1 MTLETDWTF
10 LKRIASHVGAIL
22 VPDLSAHKVR
32 LWIGMPEGRKQIKLE
47 EESSYEVNRAIAPY
61 MKKAANG
68 SSSVSEYQ
76 YTTYAFDYDDLLQI
90 GDEVQREGQTFV
102 ITKVTGKLEQGLLRW
117 SYVCAVPEAVKQT
130 KLYNKAIIGAAIDG
144 KVIQIGRNQVKL
156 HLNMDKKQ
164 EPSKAQWFPYAAEGN
179 QILYLMP
186 ELGSKVKL
194 YFPSD
199 DEDDGMVM
207 NSVRHAPKGA
217 AVEKQERQMQDPG
230 VKTFGNPQGKEF
242 TLGDKE
248 LTMTAKEGMLYI
260 SMNKDVGISLKS
272 TSNVNISASGALTLK
287 GAAVSLSGTQSL
299 NVKTASDTIELL
311 EENKSSSEEIKLEAS
326 KRKKYDQL
334 FSEFEKQV
342 QAKGIEAVKNDRI
355 RANLD
360 AETAANKQYWEDNL
374 SALWSAV
381 VDTAD
386 IAFTALMLGNSEE
399 IYEGVSGKEVGS
411 LTERNQMA
419 KGVVQSA
426 TNTINYAG
434 QVLSGDKSLREMGTD
449 LYEAGKSGAKEL
461 YSDFVE
467 PFVKDAEYMWDDT
480 VKGGMWTRSIEESY
494 EKGRNRGK
502 QDLVIAELLLSRGA
516 ASAYKQGVKKAI
528 DLPDGDDQR
537 GKRDGGNR
545 TGLLLD
551 GVDNNR
557 NSSAS
562 LKGGKLKTQA
572 KSFPKSIEELQ
583 EMVDKLLKQMGNVLG
598 GVAVF
603 RDVYSGQYRYYFVR
617 HDDLPGNGG
626 GGGGNHRRSDNDNE
640 GTGDAKLDDI
650 IEKGKKITNFDNPA
664 DPFRDVLGAGSKSH
678 PEEWNKL
685 IKDLEENRVEVV
697 YREGGLGYGPLRK
710 GEPGQVLLDPNASMS
725 ALKHEYSHFL
735 EAKAN
740 GFPSAAESYQNWEGR
755 IADELKAYTIEIEEA
770 KRLGLDNVVEQLQKN
785 FEDEKQ
791 YIIDR
796 FKPID
801 E

>member
-1 MTLETDWTF
+1 M
-10 LKRIASHVGAIL
+10 
-22 VPDLSAHKVR
+22 
-32 LWIGMPEGRKQIKLE
+32 
-47 EESSYEVNRAIAPY
+47 
-61 MKKAANG
+61 
-68 SSSVSEYQ
+68 
-76 YTTYAFDYDDLLQI
+76 
-90 GDEVQREGQTFV
+90 
-102 ITKVTGKLEQGLLRW
+102 
-117 SYVCAVPEAVKQT
+117 
-130 KLYNKAIIGAAIDG
+130 
-144 KVIQIGRNQVKL
+144 
-156 HLNMDKKQ
+156 
-164 EPSKAQWFPYAAEGN
+164 
-179 QILYLMP
+179 
-186 ELGSKVKL
+186 
-194 YFPSD
+194 
-199 DEDDGMVM
+199 
-207 NSVRHAPKGA
+207 
-217 AVEKQERQMQDPG
+217 
-230 VKTFGNPQGKEF
+230 
-242 TLGDKE
+242 
-248 LTMTAKEGMLYI
+248 
-260 SMNKDVGISLKS
+260 
-272 TSNVNISASGALTLK
+272 
-287 GAAVSLSGTQSL
+287 
-299 NVKTASDTIELL
+299 
-311 EENKSSSEEIKLEAS
+311 
-326 KRKKYDQL
+326 
-334 FSEFEKQV
+334 
-342 QAKGIEAVKNDRI
+342 KNDRI
-355 RANLD
+355 RANFD
-360 AETAANKQYWEDNL
+360 TETAANKQYWEDNL

-419 KGVVQSA
+419 KGVAQSA
-426 TNTINYAG
+426 TDAFNYAG
-434 QVLSGDKSLREMGTD
+434 QVLSGNKSPIEMGTD
-449 LYEAGKSGAKEL
+449 LYEAGKSGAKNL

-494 EKGRNRGK
+494 EKGSNQGK
-502 QDLVIAELLLSRGA
+502 RDLAIAELLLSRGA
-516 ASAYKQGVKKAI
+516 GSAYKQGVKKAI
-528 DLPDGDDQR
+528 DLPDGDGQR

-583 EMVDKLLKQMGNVLG
+583 KEVDKLLKQMGNVFG

-603 RDVYSGQYRYYFVR
+603 RDAHSGEYRFYFVR

-626 GGGGNHRRSDNDNE
+626 GGGGNHRRRDGKEDREREERDRREREERERREREERDRREREERERREREEKERREQEQRDTE
-640 GTGDAKLDDI
+640 GTGEAKLDDT

-685 IKDLEENRVEVV
+685 IKDLEENGVEVV

-710 GEPGQVLLDPNASMS
+710 GEAGQVLLDPNASMS
-725 ALKHEYSHFL
+725 ALRHEYSHFL

-755 IADELKAYTIEIEEA
+755 IADELKAYTIEIKEA

>member
-1 MTLETDWTF
+1 MF
-10 LKRIASHVGAIL
+10 
-22 VPDLSAHKVR
+22 
-32 LWIGMPEGRKQIKLE
+32 
-47 EESSYEVNRAIAPY
+47 
-61 MKKAANG
+61 
-68 SSSVSEYQ
+68 
-76 YTTYAFDYDDLLQI
+76 
-90 GDEVQREGQTFV
+90 
-102 ITKVTGKLEQGLLRW
+102 
-117 SYVCAVPEAVKQT
+117 
-130 KLYNKAIIGAAIDG
+130 
-144 KVIQIGRNQVKL
+144 
-156 HLNMDKKQ
+156 
-164 EPSKAQWFPYAAEGN
+164 
-179 QILYLMP
+179 
-186 ELGSKVKL
+186 SKV
-194 YFPSD
+194 D
-199 DEDDGMVM
+199 
-207 NSVRHAPKGA
+207 NS
-217 AVEKQERQMQDPG
+217 
-230 VKTFGNPQGKEF
+230 
-242 TLGDKE
+242 GD
-248 LTMTAKEGMLYI
+248 I
-260 SMNKDVGISLKS
+260 
-272 TSNVNISASGALTLK
+272 
-287 GAAVSLSGTQSL
+287 
-299 NVKTASDTIELL
+299 
-311 EENKSSSEEIKLEAS
+311 
-326 KRKKYDQL
+326 
-334 FSEFEKQV
+334 
-342 QAKGIEAVKNDRI
+342 
-355 RANLD
+355 
-360 AETAANKQYWEDNL
+360 L
-374 SALWSAV
+374 SALWGAV

-411 LTERNQMA
+411 LTERNIMA
-419 KGVVQSA
+419 KGGVDRTTSA
-426 TNTINYAG
+426 LNYAG
-434 QVLSGDKSLREMGTD
+434 DVLTGNKSAREMGTD
-449 LYEAGKSGAKEL
+449 ALEAAWSGAKGV
-461 YSDFVE
+461 YSDFIE
-467 PFVKDAEYMWDDT
+467 PFVKNGQYMLEDT
-480 VKGGMWTRSIEESY
+480 QGGRWTRSIEESY

-502 QDLVIAELLLSRGA
+502 QDLVITELLLSRGA
-516 ASAYKQGVKKAI
+516 ASAYKQGAKKII
-528 DLPDGDDQR
+528 DLEPNGHAQR